1 MSRPMYMCVRPAGFP
16 STLPSNQSRAAAL
29 GPLWWHEIEGEQ
41 HGLCLVLAPI
51 AQPVEYLATDHD
63 LAPGRRLLGGTGQ
76 ARFDEAIE
84 AELHA
89 KGVALHKPGIS

>member
-1 MSRPMYMCVRPAGFP
+1 
-16 STLPSNQSRAAAL
+16 
-29 GPLWWHEIEGEQ
+29 
-41 HGLCLVLAPI
+41 VLAPI